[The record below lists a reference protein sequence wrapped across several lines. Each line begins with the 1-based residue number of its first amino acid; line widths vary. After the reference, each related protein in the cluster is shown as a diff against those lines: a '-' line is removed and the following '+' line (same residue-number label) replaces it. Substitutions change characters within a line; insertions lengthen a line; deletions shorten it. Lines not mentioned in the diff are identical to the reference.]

1 MVRTDNKK
9 GSKGCKPS
17 GVNTRFS
24 NICKLCKPTLYSSK
38 KINKLGKYTIPP
50 KLPNIPNSIYHIGEY
65 GGKFTVGGM

>member
-17 GVNTRFS
+17 GVNLYKKLVYGGVNQVNDNFFKFTYLVYEKIHKTQGFF

-38 KINKLGKYTIPP
+38 KNK
-50 KLPNIPNSIYHIGEY
+50 
-65 GGKFTVGGM
+65 